1 MERTYK
7 SLSVRSSVVR
17 FFANPACQFYVIWI
31 CFVCGNLW
39 PAGWNGYRALSASKI
54 SYTCKYYSAKTRV
67 RQRVTNWA
75 TRMENKEAFMLEYIC
90 CSLASIRWRISPA
103 TEKSFSKSY
112 FEEEKES
119 NQEIEPISDI
129 CFDEPKISHV
139 LVHDPPN
146 PRQ

>member
-1 MERTYK
+1 MLQKSHTHVNTIQQKRACVNESQTERQEWK
-7 SLSVRSSVVR
+7 IKRLSCWSIY
-17 FFANPACQFYVIWI
+17 AA
-31 CFVCGNLW
+31 LW
-39 PAGWNGYRALSASKI
+39 
-54 SYTCKYYSAKTRV
+54 
-67 RQRVTNWA
+67 RQSGDA
-75 TRMENKEAFMLEYIC
+75 Y
-90 CSLASIRWRISPA
+90 LAA
-103 TEKSFSKSY
+103 EKSFSKSY